1 MSAPELLIRGLS
13 AERGGTPVLRQLGMT
28 VPPGEITVLLGP
40 SESGKTTLVRAICGL
55 LRPQQGVIRVGGHD
69 VLAATETELVE
80 IRRGIAVMM
89 GGPTVFD
96 PATFGSLSVLDNLA
110 YAVGKRGVDPL
121 DAELRAMERLRELDL
136 ADVAALLPHEL
147 PAYARKRLALGR
159 ALVLDAP
166 LTILDELDTGLD
178 SSHRA
183 QLLAAVERMHL
194 RSGGTV
200 LITTHDVGFARSL
213 GHRVAIL
220 YGGYV
225 VAEGDPDVLLR
236 GIETNEQFEARYLN
250 DDHPHPPVPRGS
262 DRDNDRAFS
271 FDPQLLL
278 FAMAALIVMSAV
290 LLVLGI
296 GGDLPF

>member
-1 MSAPELLIRGLS
+1 MLIRGLS
-13 AERGGTPVLRQLGMT
+13 AERGGTPVLRELGMT

-55 LRPQQGVIRVGGHD
+55 LRPQRGVIRIGGDD
-69 VLAATETELVE
+69 VVAATETELLE

-110 YAVGKRGVDPL
+110 YALGKRGVDPF
-121 DAELRAMERLRELDL
+121 DATLRAMERLRELDL
-136 ADVAALLPHEL
+136 AGVAELLPHQL
-147 PAYARKRLALGR
+147 PAYARKRLALAR

-166 LTILDELDTGLD
+166 LTILDELDAGLD
-178 SSHRA
+178 PPHRA
-183 QLLAAVERMHL
+183 QVLSAVERMHL
-194 RSGGTV
+194 RTGGTV
-200 LITTHDVGFARSL
+200 LITAHDVVFARTL

-236 GIETNEQFEARYLN
+236 GIDTNEQFEARYLN
-250 DDHPHPPVPRGS
+250 YDHPHTPVPRGT
-262 DRDNDRAFS
+262 DRDNDRSIS

-278 FAMAALIVMSAV
+278 FAMAALIIISAL